1 MLNKLDY
8 TVELEVFSGPLDLLL
23 QLIEREELD
32 ITKVAL
38 AKVTDQYLMRVRE
51 LQNEKIDNIADFLVI
66 AARLILIKSEA
77 LLPRPPER
85 QPEEE
90 DPGEELARLLLA
102 YKRYKEVAGILDER
116 QNAGLRTYLR
126 MATPPKPDPKTD
138 LSGITP
144 DHLWQ
149 AVARLMELLPADTP
163 PVSTVIK
170 RPRVRVKD
178 KMKLIRDVL
187 KDEGKA
193 SFFELLKPAK
203 SRSEIFVTFLAIL
216 ELVKQRFI
224 EANQNE
230 LFDDIDIV
238 MIGDWAH
245 RPDLE
250 IRSELDGDDDD
261 EDEFGHV
268 DLGLKH

>member
-38 AKVTDQYLMRVRE
+38 AKVTDQYLVRVRE
-51 LQNEKIDNIADFLVI
+51 LQAEKIDNIADFLVI

-90 DPGEELARLLLA
+90 DPGEELARLLIA

-116 QNAGLRTYLR
+116 QTAGMRTYLR

-138 LSGITP
+138 LTGITP

-149 AVARLMELLPADTP
+149 AVARLMELLPADAP
-163 PVSTVIK
+163 PVSNVIR

-178 KMKLIRDVL
+178 KMRLIRDVL
-187 KDEGKA
+187 KEDGGKA

-203 SRSEIFVTFLAIL
+203 SRREIFVTFLAIL
-216 ELVKQRFI
+216 ELVKQRFV
-224 EANQNE
+224 EAKQDV
-230 LFDDIDIV
+230 LFDDIEIV
-238 MIGDWAH
+238 MVGDWAH
-245 RPDLE
+245 RSDLE

-261 EDEFGHV
+261 EFENV
-268 DLGLKH
+268 DIGLDR